1 MKLPI
6 LRRYNKAVFYTYLG
20 VVLLSLLVVWLVY
33 SGEKRQLLAQKV
45 ADIDRHS
52 QQIEM
57 LLDAS
62 IRALESL
69 RDFAAT
75 NMTVGAMGHIER
87 LPDITRFDESGNYFA
102 LETPYKEVGLSD
114 DGMGRITG
122 YGQLEGRSE
131 RFYRELDMLYQ
142 MSISFPVAKRMAPKA
157 SQIYYIS
164 EKRMM
169 SVFPW
174 PDSDDNFN
182 RRILNSPLFKHARP
196 ENNPFRQLFWTE
208 VRRNAAGELITTLGL
223 PVYLADEFMG
233 SVFLDLELAM
243 LSQQIQ
249 RYFEVKGT
257 VLLLDEENNIL
268 TYPRMHLEGLPRTF
282 QLSQKI
288 PNALHNVPAQQ
299 ILEATEGAL
308 IADHYVRTV
317 VLENAPWRLLYIQS
331 EAELVDDLWDKL
343 EITFLM
349 VVMALSVLV
358 TVVHYLTRRAFVGPA
373 ARLLRHLEASA
384 QHPQPPPKNL
394 QPGWESWFELISRTF
409 EENQQYTRHL
419 SEQNRRLD
427 ALVAKRTERLR
438 QANERRERDFSLM
451 RSLIDA
457 IPEAIVFKDTQ
468 GRYLGCNKAAERLLG
483 HSESEII
490 GNAVTELDPSPRA
503 ARVAEE
509 DARVL
514 AARTP
519 ERFRERV
526 RVDGKSLL
534 LDSLSLPFY
543 NRRGELLG
551 LISVSRDITRE
562 SEQQE
567 QIKRSEERYH
577 LAMDAVEDG
586 LWDWYL
592 DSNQLICNPAYYTM
606 LGYQPDEFPL
616 LIETYYALMHPDDRE
631 RVERYIDRYLDQPE
645 QAMAIEFRLR
655 GKGGEYHWILS
666 RGRAVEFDDLGEP
679 LRLLGTHKDISKQKE
694 NEVALLEAKQD
705 AELANRTKSEFLANM
720 SHEIRT
726 PMNAVLGMLQLT
738 LRTELDQRQA
748 DYIDK
753 ARMSAESLLRI
764 INDILDFSKI
774 EAGKLELEQ
783 TEFALD
789 TVLEHVLSMNAI
801 KAQEKG
807 IELLL
812 YAPISAGL
820 HLLGDPLRLGQVLV
834 NLLSNAV
841 KFTDAG
847 EVELGCEE
855 LRDRDD
861 RITLKFWVRDTG
873 IGISPAQQVSLFDA
887 FSQADGSTTRQF
899 GGTGLGLSI
908 SKHLVAMMGG
918 DIEVESLPGEGTT
931 FSFTIDA
938 QKVAAPRQILPVLP
952 EAISGL
958 TALVVDDNHSA
969 LQIYATFLRDFHFRV
984 ETVDSGKAAL
994 KALEQLQPDLLLLD
1008 WMMPG
1013 MDGLAVVDELDRRLA
1028 NGTLSKR
1035 PQIIMMTAYTGQPV
1049 QEQVEAGR
1057 VEALLQK
1064 PFKASALFDE
1074 VISAFSSGE
1083 APMAPAAVSA
1093 GEEAGSEAAQIL
1105 LVEDNLINQQVATE
1119 LLSSAGYQVTVVGN
1133 GQEAVDLL
1141 AHTEVDL
1148 VLMDIQMPVMDG
1160 LEATRTLRKAGFRR
1174 PIIAMTAHAMSG
1186 DREKSLAAGM
1196 NDHITKPIVLTQLF
1210 DTVKHWLNAEQ
1221 SSAS

>member
-1 MKLPI
+1 M
-6 LRRYNKAVFYTYLG
+6 G
-20 VVLLSLLVVWLVY
+20 VLLLSLLVAWLVY
-33 SGEKRQLLAQKV
+33 DNQKEKLLEDKF
-45 ADIDRHS
+45 DEITRHS
-52 QQIEM
+52 HQIEM

-75 NMTVGAMGHIER
+75 HITMGELAR
-87 LPDITRFDESGNYFA
+87 VDRFPDIGSFDETGKYFA
-102 LETPYKEVGLSD
+102 LEPTYKDSGLTFE
-114 DGMGRITG
+114 GMGRISG
-122 YGQLEGRSE
+122 YGGLTE
-131 RFYRELDMLYQ
+131 RQDSFYRELDMLYQ
-142 MSISFPVAKRMAPKA
+142 MSLSFPVASRMAPKA

-164 EKRMM
+164 EQRMM

-196 ENNPFRQLFWTE
+196 ENNPKRELFWTE
-208 VRRNAAGELITTLGL
+208 VRRNAQGDLITTLGL
-223 PVYLADEFMG
+223 PVYLNDEFIA

-243 LSQQIQ
+243 LSQQIE
-249 RYFEVKGT
+249 RYFELPGT
-257 VLLLDEENNIL
+257 VLLLDGENNIL
-268 TYPRMHLEGLPRTF
+268 TYPDMHLETLPRTY

-288 PNALHNVPAQQ
+288 PASLHNVP
-299 ILEATEGAL
+299 LDELLRSTNGAVVN
-308 IADHYVRTV
+308 DHYVRSV
-317 VLENAPWRLLYIQS
+317 VLENAPWRLLYLQP
-331 EAELVDDLWDKL
+331 EAELVDDVWDKL

-349 VVMALSVLV
+349 VILALSVLV
-358 TVVHYLTRRAFVGPA
+358 TAVHYLTRRAFVSPA
-373 ARLLRHLEASA
+373 ARLLHHLELSA
-384 QHPQPPPKNL
+384 QHPQSPPKHI
-394 QPGWESWFELISRTF
+394 QPGWEPWFELISRTF
-409 EENQQYTRHL
+409 EENQQYTLHL
-419 SEQNRRLD
+419 AEQNRRLD
-427 ALVAKRTERLR
+427 KLVAKRTERLR
-438 QANERRERDFSLM
+438 LANERRERDFSLM

-457 IPEAIVFKDTQ
+457 IPEAIVFKDTS

-490 GNAVTELDPSPRA
+490 GCAATEIDPSPRA
-503 ARVAEE
+503 VRIAKE
-509 DARVL
+509 DA
-514 AARTP
+514 AIIA
-519 ERFRERV
+519 ERKADRYQERV
-526 RVDGKSLL
+526 EVEGKSLL
-534 LDSLSLPFY
+534 LDSLRLPFY

-551 LISVSRDITRE
+551 LIAAWRDITRE
-562 SEQQE
+562 SQQQE

-606 LGYQPDEFPL
+606 LGYRPDEFPL
-616 LIETYYALMHPDDRE
+616 LIETYYELMHPDDRQ
-631 RVERYIDRYLDQPE
+631 RVERYIDNYLDFPDQPFSV
-645 QAMAIEFRLR
+645 EFRLR
-655 GKGGEYHWILS
+655 GQAGEYHWILS

-679 LRLLGTHKDISKQKE
+679 LRLLGTHKDITQQKE

-738 LRTELDQRQA
+738 LRTALDGRQK
-748 DYIDK
+748 DYLDK
-753 ARMSAESLLRI
+753 ARLSAESLLRI

-789 TVLEHVLSMNAI
+789 KVLEHALSINTI
-801 KAQEKG
+801 KAQEKNV
-807 IELLL
+807 ELLL
-812 YAPISAGL
+812 YAPVSAGL
-820 HLLGDPLRLGQVLV
+820 HLVGDPLRLGQVLV

-841 KFTDAG
+841 KFTNEG
-847 EVELGCEE
+847 EVELGCE
-855 LRDRDD
+855 DIKDSD
-861 RITLKFWVRDTG
+861 GRITLKFWVRDTG
-873 IGISPAQQVSLFDA
+873 IGISPAQQKRLFDA

-918 DIEVESLPGEGTT
+918 NIEVESEPGQGTT

-938 QKVAAPRQILPVLP
+938 KKVAVPEQAP
-952 EAISGL
+952 AIMPSAIDGL

-969 LQIYATFLRDFHFRV
+969 LQIYATYLRDFRFRV
-984 ETVDSGKAAL
+984 ETADSGAAAV
-994 KALEQLQPDLLLLD
+994 KRLEKLQPDLVLLD

-1013 MDGLAVVDELDRRLA
+1013 MDGLQVVEQIDRLVDQGKLER
-1028 NGTLSKR
+1028 R
-1035 PQIIMMTAYTGQPV
+1035 PEILIMTAYSGAAV
-1049 QEQVEAGR
+1049 QEQVKRGQVA
-1057 VEALLQK
+1057 ALLQK
-1064 PFKASALFDE
+1064 PFKASSLYDE
-1074 VISAFSSGE
+1074 VVNAF
-1083 APMAPAAVSA
+1083 A
-1093 GEEAGSEAAQIL
+1093 GEETELEGEQPQDDAGDDSGARIL

-1119 LLSSAGYQVTVVGN
+1119 LLKSAGYDITVVDN
-1133 GQEAVDLL
+1133 GEEAVKRVEADSF
-1141 AHTEVDL
+1141 DL

-1160 LEATRTLRKAGFRR
+1160 LTATRTLRAAGHTL
-1174 PIIAMTAHAMSG
+1174 PIIAMTAHAMTG

-1210 DTVKHWLNAEQ
+1210 DTVKRYLNETEEQ
-1221 SSAS
+1221 TS